1 MDTIL
6 VGYDGSDG
14 AERALARAADLAEA
28 LSARLVVASITPF
41 PAMAPVLEPQGP
53 MLLPGAGPG
62 PPATGGTVPLSELE
76 RERVADSKELAQHV
90 LEQARTA
97 LAQRRVEADYVADVG
112 MPPERLLEIAEQ
124 RHADLIVVGSRE
136 HGFIERLLTRPV
148 DEAVARKAAR
158 DVLLVH

>member
-6 VGYDGSDG
+6 VGYDGSGG

-28 LSARLVVASITPF
+28 LSARLVVASITPL

-53 MLLPGAGPG
+53 MFVPGAGAG
-62 PPATGGTVPLSELE
+62 PPATAGTVPLAELE
-76 RERVADSKELAQHV
+76 RERVADSKKIAQHV

-97 LAQRRVEADYVADVG
+97 LAQRRVEAEYVADVG
-112 MPPERLLEIAEQ
+112 TPPERLLELAEQ
-124 RHADLIVVGSRE
+124 RHADPIVVGSRE
-136 HGFIERLLTRPV
+136 HGFIERLLARPV
-148 DEAVARKAAR
+148 DEAVARRSAR